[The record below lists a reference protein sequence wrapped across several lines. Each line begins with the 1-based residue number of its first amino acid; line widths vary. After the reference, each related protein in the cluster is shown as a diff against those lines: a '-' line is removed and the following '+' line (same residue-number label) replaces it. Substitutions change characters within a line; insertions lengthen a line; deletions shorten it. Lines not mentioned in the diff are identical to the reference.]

1 MDFWGKFRRGIESA
15 DAAYLASIASYDYVL
30 ATLLGDF
37 ATTYIGIRTL
47 QTQIAI
53 ARENIV
59 KQKKALAIA
68 QAKYHG
74 GTATK
79 LDVYQAENVLAATE
93 ATIPQL
99 TIQLKQGLNALRVL
113 LGMAPEPL
121 DNLLGRSIRIPVP
134 PRDVAVGIPA
144 DLVRRRPDIRAAE
157 LAAAAQSAP
166 AISAHPD
173 DLVRLRT
180 GGRSAGAG
188 DRSRGERPHILGAQ
202 RPQRHHRLNL
212 PRGAVRPLFLRGLAG
227 LRGAAQGAQ
236 ENAHSGRPP
245 RGVANIGGTRAGR
258 SRCFGTL
265 SRIARGSGDRRAS
278 DAWVR
283 AGWRSACFC
292 RRESGEVMEAAR
304 RSLRRIAQRGPH
316 DRRRAGSYLGDDVI
330 TLHTN
335 CQYSNYTSR
344 SSNTL

>member
-180 GGRSAGAG
+180 GGRAAGAG

-212 PRGAVRPLFLRGLAG
+212 PRGAVRPLFFAVL
-227 LRGAAQGAQ
+227 
-236 ENAHSGRPP
+236 
-245 RGVANIGGTRAGR
+245 
-258 SRCFGTL
+258 
-265 SRIARGSGDRRAS
+265 
-278 DAWVR
+278 
-283 AGWRSACFC
+283 
-292 RRESGEVMEAAR
+292 
-304 RSLRRIAQRGPH
+304 
-316 DRRRAGSYLGDDVI
+316 
-330 TLHTN
+330 
-335 CQYSNYTSR
+335 
-344 SSNTL
+344 